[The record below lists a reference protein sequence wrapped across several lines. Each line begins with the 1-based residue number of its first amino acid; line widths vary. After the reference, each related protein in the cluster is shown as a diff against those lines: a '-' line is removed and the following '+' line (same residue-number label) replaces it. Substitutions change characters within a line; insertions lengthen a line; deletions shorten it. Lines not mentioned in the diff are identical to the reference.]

1 MPVSKTAVRWRG
13 ENVSTLEVEATI
25 SNVLELRDATAY
37 GVEIPNVEGR
47 AGMATILVKV
57 GLLSQLFI
65 FLVSFF
71 VGSATPCASLT
82 PRPSSFFPIIFFL
95 VHHPVNRDDRHLL
108 AHAMASD
115 FTVAWHFLVR
125 VSNLWWFISQ
135 SFG

>member
-82 PRPSSFFPIIFFL
+82 PRPSSFFPLFFFL
-95 VHHPVNRDDRHLL
+95 STTLSTRMTGISLHMQWSLTSQSHGIFSL
-108 AHAMASD
+108 
-115 FTVAWHFLVR
+115 R
-125 VSNLWWFISQ
+125 VSNLWWFTSQ